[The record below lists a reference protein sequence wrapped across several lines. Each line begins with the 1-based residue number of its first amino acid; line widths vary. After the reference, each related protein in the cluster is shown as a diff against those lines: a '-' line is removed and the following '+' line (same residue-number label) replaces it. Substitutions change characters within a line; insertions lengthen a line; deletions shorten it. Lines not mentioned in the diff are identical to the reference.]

1 MKFDVPVVKKCLV
14 ECEQVY
20 TVRKYETR
28 DRFSVTEVNNVGSC
42 MVEKIRPVLSM
53 DGLNDYVPLSG
64 FATLEQWW
72 DKIIKFGAHNGWL
85 YHVTKLEDE
94 FPSPLNVVEMTNEE
108 LEEISEMA
116 FREEAARMWQQKENE
131 DLAYE
136 GEF

>member
-28 DRFSVTEVNNVGSC
+28 DKFSVTEVNNIGSC
-42 MVEKIRPVLSM
+42 MVEKIMQVESVDDLREFT
-53 DGLNDYVPLSG
+53 PLSG
-64 FATLEQWW
+64 FGSVYDWW
-72 DKIIKFGAHNGWL
+72 DKVMQFNAVNGWL